1 MSQLDLGWNGVR
13 DEACAAISAALRDGS
28 APLRE
33 LKLHNNHVSAE
44 GGAVLCAA
52 LEVRDALELASQLPD
67 ISPTSPLHLPT
78 SPIDLPTS
86 PHISPASG
94 ARPRARH
101 LP

>member
-1 MSQLDLGWNGVR
+1 MR

-52 LEVRDALELASQLPD
+52 LEVLDALELTSQLPD
-67 ISPTSPLHLPT
+67 ISLHLPYI
-78 SPIDLPTS
+78 SPISRRCSMRST
-86 PHISPASG
+86 
-94 ARPRARH
+94 
-101 LP
+101 

>member
-52 LEVRDALELASQLPD
+52 LEVRDALELTSQLPC
-67 ISPTSPLHLPT
+67 ISLHLPYI
-78 SPIDLPTS
+78 SPIS
-86 PHISPASG
+86 PRCSMRST
-94 ARPRARH
+94 
-101 LP
+101 